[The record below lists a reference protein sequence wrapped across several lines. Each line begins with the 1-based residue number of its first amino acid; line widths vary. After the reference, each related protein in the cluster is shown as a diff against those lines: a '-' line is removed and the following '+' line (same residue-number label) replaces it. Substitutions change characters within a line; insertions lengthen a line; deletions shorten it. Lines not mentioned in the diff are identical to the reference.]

1 MKVRLYLAMVCTFL
15 LAAGSAQ
22 IYMSAQRTPPAPDA
36 TMKAVTA
43 AKAFLATLNSLQ
55 QAAVVLPLN
64 KDTRSKWSNLPN
76 GAAGLTFVRNGLK
89 LGDLTEVQ
97 QQAALELVAAAL
109 SRMGYQKVMNIV
121 NAEENFA
128 RSSVQAHAA
137 AGNPA
142 RFGRA
147 EYYIAI
153 LGTPSSAQPWMI
165 QFGGHHLGINL
176 TVAGKENVLTPS
188 HTGTQ
193 PASYSLD
200 GRTIRPL
207 GKENDKAFA
216 LINSLDTVQRKEAIL
231 NYQVADTV
239 FGPGHDGEVIQP
251 EGVRA
256 SKFTSNQQTLLL
268 DLINEWV
275 SILNDAAASAKMA
288 EIKSRLADTY
298 FAWSGPTANGSAA
311 YFRIQGPTVEIEYAP
326 IGGSIDHIHTFYRD
340 PTNDYGARVIKP

>member
-1 MKVRLYLAMVCTFL
+1 MKF
-15 LAAGSAQ
+15 
-22 IYMSAQRTPPAPDA
+22 
-36 TMKAVTA
+36 
-43 AKAFLATLNSLQ
+43 
-55 QAAVVLPLN
+55 
-64 KDTRSKWSNLPN
+64 
-76 GAAGLTFVRNGLK
+76 
-89 LGDLTEVQ
+89 
-97 QQAALELVAAAL
+97 
-109 SRMGYQKVMNIV
+109 V

-128 RSSVQAHAA
+128 RASVQARAA

-153 LGTPSSAQPWMI
+153 LGTPFPAQLWMI

-200 GRTIRPL
+200 GHTIRPL

-216 LINSLDTVQRKEAIL
+216 LINLLDPVQRKEAIL

-239 FGPGHDGEVIQP
+239 LGPGHDGEVIQP
-251 EGVRA
+251 EGLRA
-256 SKFTSNQQTLLL
+256 SKFTPNQQTMLL

-275 SILNDAAASAKMA
+275 SILNDGAASAKMA
-288 EIKSRLADTY
+288 EIKSRLSNTY
-298 FAWSGPTANGSAA
+298 FACSG
-311 YFRIQGPTVEIEYAP
+311 
-326 IGGSIDHIHTFYRD
+326 
-340 PTNDYGARVIKP
+340 